1 MPSHIASLNDWVH
14 SVAAL
19 CTPSRIHLV
28 SGTEEE
34 GRWIEQELVKSKTF
48 IPLNDERR
56 PHSFLARSSPD
67 DVARVEDRTF
77 ICSEKQEDSG
87 PTNNWKDPKEMKELL
102 GSLFKGCMKGRTM
115 YVVPFCMGPL
125 GSEHSMVA
133 VQITDSPY
141 VVANMRYMTRM
152 GEQALYL
159 LDQDSFAK
167 CLHSVG
173 VPKVADEPDV
183 AWPCNTKELYIAHF
197 PESQE
202 VWSFG
207 SGYGGNALLNKKCLA
222 LRLASVVAK
231 KEGWLA
237 EHMLIV
243 GITNPEGIK
252 RYFAAS
258 FPSAC
263 GKTNLAMLSPSLK
276 GWKVECVGDDIAWM
290 RWGKDGRLYAI
301 NPEAGFFGVAPGTS
315 YATNPNAMKTIEKNC
330 IFTNV
335 ALTDEGDVWWEGM
348 TDTPPE
354 HLTSWL
360 GEKWVPGSNTKAAHP
375 NSRFTVS
382 STQCPILDPKWDD
395 QEGVPIS
402 GIIFGGRRSRT
413 VPLVRQAGSWSQGVF
428 MAASMTSEMTA
439 AAKGE
444 LGRVRHDPF
453 AMLPFCGYNMGDYF
467 AHWLS
472 METPEHKLPEI
483 FYVNWFQ
490 KDEKGAFLW
499 PGFGDNIRA
508 LKWMFEVLD
517 DKADKVKTPI
527 GYMPTAQSLDVS
539 GLGLAPGALDKLL
552 QVDTEGWKQEAKEL
566 ASYFALFGSTLPESL
581 KQEAENLQKV
591 FV

>member
-1 MPSHIASLNDWVH
+1 MPSHISSLNEWVH
-14 SVAAL
+14 QVAAL
-19 CTPSRIHLV
+19 CCPDRIHLV

-34 GRWIEQELVKSKTF
+34 GRWIEQELVKAGTF
-48 IPLNDERR
+48 IALNDSKR
-56 PHSFLARSSPD
+56 PHSFLARSTPD

-77 ICSEKQEDSG
+77 ICSEKQEDAG
-87 PTNNWKDPKEMKELL
+87 PTNNWKDSKEMKEILL
-102 GSLFKGCMKGRTM
+102 GLFKGCMKGRTM

-125 GSEHSMVA
+125 GSEHSIVA

-152 GEQALYL
+152 GEHALYL
-159 LDQDSFAK
+159 LNQDSFVK

-173 VPKVADEPDV
+173 VPKVAGEPDS
-183 AWPCNTKELYIAHF
+183 AWPCNTKNLYIAHF
-197 PESQE
+197 PESKE

-222 LRLASVVAK
+222 LRLASKMAK
-231 KEGWLA
+231 NEGWLA

-243 GITNPEGIK
+243 GITNPEGVK

-263 GKTNLAMLSPSLK
+263 GKTNLAMLMPALK

-290 RWGKDGRLYAI
+290 HWGKDGRLYAI

-315 YATNPNAMKTIEKNC
+315 YATNPNAMSAIQKNT

-335 ALTDEGDVWWEGM
+335 ALTDDGDVWWEGM
-348 TDTPPE
+348 TKEPPE
-354 HLTSWL
+354 HLMSWL
-360 GEKWVPGSNTKAAHP
+360 GEDWTPSSHKKAAHP

-395 QEGVPIS
+395 DAGVPIS
-402 GIIFGGRRSRT
+402 GIIFGGRRSKT
-413 VPLVRQAGSWSQGVF
+413 VPLVRQALNWSHGVF

-453 AMLPFCGYNMGDYF
+453 AMLPFCGYNMGEYF

-472 METPEHKLPEI
+472 MDRPEHKLPEI

-490 KDEKGAFLW
+490 KDDKGAFLW
-499 PGFGDNIRA
+499 PGFGDNIRV

-517 DKADKVKTPI
+517 EKADKVKTPI
-527 GYMPTAQSLDVS
+527 GYIPTAQSLDVS
-539 GLGLAPGALDKLL
+539 GLELAPGALDQLL
-552 QVDTEGWKQEAKEL
+552 SVDIEGWKQEAEEL
-566 ASYFALFGSTLPESL
+566 ASYFAIFGSCLPESL
-581 KQEAENLQKV
+581 KQQTQNLLKI
-591 FV
+591 

>member
-14 SVAAL
+14 QIAAL
-19 CTPSRIHLV
+19 CNPLRIHLV

-48 IPLNDERR
+48 IPLNDEKR
-56 PHSFLARSSPD
+56 PRSFLARSSPE

-77 ICSEKQEDSG
+77 ICSEKQEDAG
-87 PTNNWKDPKEMKELL
+87 PTNNWKDPKVMKELL
-102 GSLFKGCMKGRTM
+102 GGLFKGCMKGRTM

-125 GSEHSMVA
+125 GSEHSIVA

-159 LDQDSFAK
+159 LDQDSFVK

-173 VPKVADEPDV
+173 VPKVPGEQDP
-183 AWPCNTKELYIAHF
+183 AWPCNTKNLYIAHF
-197 PESQE
+197 PESKE

-222 LRLASVVAK
+222 LRLASKMAK
-231 KEGWLA
+231 SEGWLA

-243 GITNPEGIK
+243 GITNPEGVK

-263 GKTNLAMLSPSLK
+263 GKTNLAMLCPSLK

-290 RWGKDGRLYAI
+290 HWGKDGRLYAI

-315 YATNPNAMKTIEKNC
+315 YATNPNAMKAIEKNC

-335 ALTDEGDVWWEGM
+335 ALTDDGDVWWEGM
-348 TDTPPE
+348 TDTPPG

-360 GEKWVPGSNTKAAHP
+360 GESWVPGTHTKAAHP

-413 VPLVRQAGSWSQGVF
+413 VPLVRQALNWSQGVF
-428 MAASMTSEMTA
+428 MAASMTSETTA

-472 METPEHKLPEI
+472 METGGYKLPEI

-499 PGFGDNIRA
+499 PGFGDNIRV
-508 LKWMFEVLD
+508 LKWMFDVVD
-517 DKADKVKTPI
+517 AKADKVKTPI

-539 GLGLAPGALDKLL
+539 GLALAPGALEQLL
-552 QVDTEGWKQEAKEL
+552 QVDAQGWKQEAEEL
-566 ASYFALFGSTLPESL
+566 AAYFALFGSRLPESL
-581 KQEAENLQKV
+581 KQETENLKKV